1 MFQEILD
8 LNRERK
14 RLDRE
19 EKRYKLKP
27 DPKTQLVRLSEFIDE
42 VHDIMLALDVR
53 QIFKKYCLVIQEK
66 ETIVTDLVGE
76 MVKMGIIEESVLPQ
90 QVIEAY
96 EKKAEDIRNRE
107 EQLLKK
113 LEKQKSK
120 PLKKLNS
127 KSRTVSLE
135 KQQSVEKK

>member
-76 MVKMGIIEESVLPQ
+76 MVKMGLIEESVLPQ

>member
-96 EKKAEDIRNRE
+96 EKKAEDIRN
-107 EQLLKK
+107 
-113 LEKQKSK
+113 
-120 PLKKLNS
+120 
-127 KSRTVSLE
+127 
-135 KQQSVEKK
+135 

>member
-76 MVKMGIIEESVLPQ
+76 MVKMGLIEESVLPQ

-127 KSRTVSLE
+127 KSKTVSLE

>member
-53 QIFKKYCLVIQEK
+53 SIFKKYCLVIQEK
-66 ETIVTDLVGE
+66 ETIVSDLVGE
-76 MVKMGIIEESVLPQ
+76 MVKMGLIEESVLP
-90 QVIEAY
+90 
-96 EKKAEDIRNRE
+96 
-107 EQLLKK
+107 
-113 LEKQKSK
+113 
-120 PLKKLNS
+120 
-127 KSRTVSLE
+127 
-135 KQQSVEKK
+135 